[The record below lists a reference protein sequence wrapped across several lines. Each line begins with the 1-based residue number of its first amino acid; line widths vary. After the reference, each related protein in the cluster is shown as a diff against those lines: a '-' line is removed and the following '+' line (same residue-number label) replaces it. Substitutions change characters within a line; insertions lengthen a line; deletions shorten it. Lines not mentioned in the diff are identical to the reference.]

1 MFSLSESSSVPCL
14 FSSVA
19 TSLSGEVCAVD
30 PTRSTALLTL
40 GFFMGVSSRADG
52 QGRAWLG
59 RQQEGAGV
67 VIPEGVWSVDSDHH
81 LFLVGRLLS
90 QKQPKF
96 EALVSSINSML
107 NPVRGLEMRN
117 LSEGRFLIR
126 FHHILDR
133 DRALEGCPWSFEKNT
148 LILSSIGVNENPLD
162 VDLNWCEF
170 FVHIHNLPLSKMNLG
185 VATLIGNKLGK
196 FCDMDME
203 ESGRAWGASLSI
215 RVAINVTNP
224 LIRALRVRS
233 GEETPYGPWLRTPAS
248 SWGPVRKRQSDPTL
262 HNQRS
267 TTSNPLRGQAV
278 FGEFG
283 DRQEPMPHEAGNR
296 KGNFQD
302 LQGTGDPQQ
311 GCVRVG
317 EAQATDRTPLEQF
330 QPHREINSHSSLTA
344 SVESVVPDTQPE
356 NHPQHMLLD
365 ILDADQERGATQ
377 ELSLAHHAT
386 AVENGDC
393 VRSLF
398 VFQQALGY
406 L

>member
-1 MFSLSESSSVPCL
+1 MNAFCHKLGKSL
-14 FSSVA
+14 
-19 TSLSGEVCAVD
+19 
-30 PTRSTALLTL
+30 RLTEK
-40 GFFMGVSSRADG
+40 
-52 QGRAWLG
+52 
-59 RQQEGAGV
+59 EGAGV
-67 VIPEGVWSVDSDHH
+67 VIPEGVWSIDSDHH

-117 LSEGRFLIR
+117 LSEGRFLIQL
-126 FHHILDR
+126 HHILDR

-162 VDLNWCEF
+162 VDLKWCEF

-185 VATLIGNKLGK
+185 VATLIGNELGE
-196 FCDMDME
+196 FRDMDME
-203 ESGRAWGASLSI
+203 ESGRAWGASL
-215 RVAINVTNP
+215 
-224 LIRALRVRS
+224 RS
-233 GEETPYGPWLRTPAS
+233 GEETPYGAWLRTPAS
-248 SWGPVRKRQSDPTL
+248 SWGPVQKRQSDPTL

-283 DRQEPMPHEAGNR
+283 DRQEPVPHEARNM
-296 KGNFQD
+296 KGSFQD

-330 QPHREINSHSSLTA
+330 QPHREINSHSSPTA
-344 SVESVVPDTQPE
+344 SVESVVSDTQPE
-356 NHPQHMLLD
+356 NQPQHMLLD
-365 ILDADQERGATQ
+365 ILDTDQERGATQ
-377 ELSLAHHAT
+377 EPSLAHHAA
-386 AVENGDC
+386 AVEN
-393 VRSLF
+393 
-398 VFQQALGY
+398 
-406 L
+406 